1 MTASVGTAMMV
12 FFALCGAGILAVL
25 LAPERAQA
33 RVLAWAGA
41 LAALPLAWAG
51 AMALAGPVDAAAWKL
66 WTIPSLGALTLSVDR
81 LAGLFLLVT
90 ALVCFPAAVFLA
102 ASLPGLAPSYR
113 QRGFGICYLGLVASV
128 ALVLVAADVF
138 TFLVAWEVMSLL
150 CYLLVSYEHEAGGNT
165 QGGYLLLA
173 LSEAGALA
181 VAVGLLLLAA
191 HADALD
197 FAALRAGAPG
207 IGAGLHWSVFVLT
220 FFGFGVKAGLV
231 PVNSWLPRAYA
242 AAPAAFIPV
251 LAGATLNLGLYGILR
266 VNADLLPVA
275 SEGPGTL
282 MLIVGTLTAI
292 IGILYATTENDLKT
306 LLAHSSIENAGII
319 TVGLGAGLLFG
330 VAGQPA
336 LSGIAYIAALYHLVN
351 HAFYKT
357 LLFIGAGTVERQ
369 TGTRDLNRLGGLI
382 HRLPWTALGFLGG
395 VLAIA
400 ALPPFNG
407 FVSEWLTL
415 QTLLGSAAL
424 ASTAVKV
431 VFALC
436 GAVLALT
443 AALAVTCFVKVF
455 AMGFLGVS
463 RSTEAASAGEAPR
476 AAYWP
481 MLVLGAGCLLLGVIP
496 TWVIP
501 VLDGAMQPITRH
513 DTLAAIVPPFFAGSP
528 RHAELPGTFVEEFH
542 AIGAQLGQSVLP
554 GSGVVIMHRGGA
566 TNPVVYASSPF
577 WLAVVL
583 AVLLFVTWLLV
594 RLVAAR
600 RRAVVRQPCWD
611 GALRRLLPE
620 MTYTATGFSN
630 PVRVIFDAV
639 FRPTTVEDTRE
650 AVAQHFRSAIHRERD
665 DIHLIDRAVL
675 HPARAAA
682 FGFAALLGRIHQ
694 GRLNTYITYVLLAL
708 LAVLLLSVWLR

>member
-1 MTASVGTAMMV
+1 MTASIGTALV
-12 FFALCGAGILAVL
+12 IFFALCGAGILAVL
-25 LAPERAQA
+25 LAPEGAQA

-51 AMALAGPVDAAAWKL
+51 AAALAGLVDAATWHL
-66 WTIPSLGALTLSVDR
+66 WTIPSLGAITLSVDR

-90 ALVCFPAAVFLA
+90 ALVSFPAAVFIA
-102 ASLPGLAPSYR
+102 ASLPALAPRYR
-113 QRGFGICYLGLVASV
+113 LRGFGIGYLGLVASV
-128 ALVLVAADVF
+128 ALVLLAADVF

-150 CYLLVSYEHEAGGNT
+150 CYLLVSYEHEAAGNT

-181 VAVGLLLLAA
+181 VAVGLLLMAA
-191 HADALD
+191 RVDALD

-207 IGAGLHWSVFVLT
+207 IDAGLQWTVFLLT

-231 PVNSWLPRAYA
+231 PVNPWLPRAYA

-266 VNADLLPVA
+266 VNADLLPLT

-282 MLIVGTLTAI
+282 ALIVGTLTAI

-319 TVGLGAGLLFG
+319 TVGVGAGLLFG
-330 VAGQPA
+330 AAGQPA
-336 LSGIAYIAALYHLVN
+336 LAGIAYIAALYHLIN
-351 HAFYKT
+351 HSFYKT

-382 HRLPWTALGFLGG
+382 HRLPWTALGLLAG

-443 AALAVTCFVKVF
+443 AALAVTCFVKMF
-455 AMGFLGVS
+455 AMSFLGVS

-481 MLVLGAGCLLLGVIP
+481 MLLLAAGCLLLGVTP
-496 TWVIP
+496 TYVIP
-501 VLDGAMQPITRH
+501 VLDGAMQPITHH

-528 RHAELPGTFVEEFH
+528 RHAELPATFVEEFH
-542 AIGAQLGQSVLP
+542 AIGAQVGQSALP
-554 GSGVVIMHRGGA
+554 GSGLVIMHRGGEA
-566 TNPVVYASSPF
+566 NPVVYAASPF

-583 AVLLFVTWLLV
+583 VALLLVTWLLV
-594 RLVAAR
+594 RLTAAR
-600 RRAVVRQPCWD
+600 RRSVVRQPCWD
-611 GALRRLLPE
+611 GAVRRLLPE

-650 AVAQHFRSAIHRERD
+650 TVGQHFRAAILHERD
-665 DIHLIDRAVL
+665 DIHLIDRGVL
-675 HPARAAA
+675 HPAHAAA
-682 FGFAALLGRIHQ
+682 FGFAALVARIHH
-694 GRLNTYITYVLLAL
+694 GRLNTYITYVLLSL
-708 LAVLLLSVWLR
+708 LAALLLSGWLR

>member
-1 MTASVGTAMMV
+1 MTASLGAAVTI
-12 FFALCGAGILAVL
+12 FFALCGAGILMVL
-25 LAPERAQA
+25 LAPERVQA
-33 RVLAWAGA
+33 RVLAWTGA

-51 AMALAGPVDAAAWKL
+51 AAALVGPVDAASWSL
-66 WTIPSLGALTLSVDR
+66 WTIPSLGPVTLSVDR
-81 LAGLFLLVT
+81 LSGLFLLVT
-90 ALVCFPAAVFLA
+90 ALVCFPAAVFVA
-102 ASLPGLAPSYR
+102 ASLSGLAPRYR
-113 QRGFGICYLGLVASV
+113 LRGFGVCYLGLVASV
-128 ALVLVAADVF
+128 ALVLMAADVF
-138 TFLVAWEVMSLL
+138 TFLVAWELMSLL
-150 CYLLVSYEHEAGGNT
+150 CYLLVNYEHEAAGNT

-197 FAALRAGAPG
+197 FAALRAGAAG
-207 IGAGLHWSVFVLT
+207 IDTGLRWAVFLLT

-231 PVNSWLPRAYA
+231 PVNPWLPRAYS

-266 VNADLLPVA
+266 VNADLLPVV

-282 MLIVGTLTAI
+282 ALIVGTLTAF
-292 IGILYATTENDLKT
+292 IGILYATTENDLKK

-336 LSGIAYIAALYHLVN
+336 LAGIAYIAALYHLVN
-351 HAFYKT
+351 HSFYKT

-369 TGTRDLNRLGGLI
+369 TGTRDMNRLGGLI
-382 HRLPWTALGFLGG
+382 HRLPWTALGFLAG

-455 AMGFLGVS
+455 AMSFLGFS
-463 RSTEAASAGEAPR
+463 RTTDASAAVEAPR
-476 AAYWP
+476 GAYWP
-481 MLVLGAGCLLLGVIP
+481 MLMLGAGCLLLGVIP

-501 VLDGAMQPITRH
+501 VLDGAMQPITHH

-528 RHAELPGTFVEEFH
+528 RHPELSAAFVGEFH
-542 AIGAQLGQSVLP
+542 AIGAQLGQSTLP
-554 GSGVVIMHRGGA
+554 GSGLVIMHRGGV

-583 AVLLFVTWLLV
+583 AALLLVTWLLV
-594 RLVAAR
+594 QLVTAR
-600 RRAVVRQPCWD
+600 RRTVVRQPCWD
-611 GALRRLLPE
+611 GALRRLFPE

-630 PVRVIFDAV
+630 PVRVIFGAV

-650 AVAQHFRSAIHRERD
+650 TVAQHFRSAILHERD

-682 FGFAALLGRIHQ
+682 FGFAALLARIHH

-708 LAVLLLSVWLR
+708 LAALLLSAWL